1 MAYVRVSDFKSQQT
15 VALQLYKV
23 KPKNPYYFWAVMS
36 IVLQALK
43 GPESK
48 DNTKSRNL
56 LMLAQRMI
64 DKLIDG
70 KKIEAEQEVQLY
82 LSILEFQEKYE
93 DALKFL
99 DSEICNEFFPGAPIT
114 LKIEL
119 LKKLGKWS
127 ELKKIIEDLLLDDAD
142 RWDYWQDYLQSC
154 FNLIEYKEL
163 EIKYETI
170 SEFIQNL
177 QSKSN
182 GKLRGPF
189 LARLKMHKMMRDLK
203 LDAVPLLGDYQDLL
217 VIYFNTFGSKKCCG
231 NDLKMFLEYLEPS
244 KRSYLATRLLKETG
258 IGSTSL
264 PQDTNQ
270 LQRHICSLQ
279 ISRFC
284 GAHSSLSV
292 EHLQAIYSA
301 LSLHYEHSFNYF
313 DVNLLP
319 TDIGLSDQYA
329 LLAGELG

>member
-1 MAYVRVSDFKSQQT
+1 MAHVRVSDFKSQQT
-15 VALQLYKV
+15 VALQLYKA

-93 DALKFL
+93 DSLKFL
-99 DSEICNEFFPGAPIT
+99 DSEICKEFFPGAPIS

-119 LKKLGKWS
+119 CKKLGKWI
-127 ELKKIIEDLLLDDAD
+127 ELKKIIEDLLIDDAD
-142 RWDYWQDYLQSC
+142 RWDYWQDYLKTS
-154 FNLIEYKEL
+154 FYLIDNKECEL
-163 EIKYETI
+163 NYETL
-170 SEFIQNL
+170 SSFIQNL
-177 QSKSN
+177 QDKSN
-182 GKLRGPF
+182 GKLRGPY
-189 LARLKMHKMMRDLK
+189 LARLMMNKMMRDRK
-203 LDAVPLLGDYQDLL
+203 LDPNPLLGDYQDLL
-217 VIYFNTFGSKKCCG
+217 VNYFNTFGNKKCCG

-244 KRSYLATRLLKETG
+244 KRSDLAARLVKETG
-258 IGSTSL
+258 IGSKSL

-284 GAHSSLSV
+284 GAHTSLSV

-301 LSLHYEHSFNYF
+301 LSLHYEHSFSSF